1 MPALYPAKAP
11 ALPTGVFHHLMRAC
25 CFSARLRG
33 QNCMLPWCGWCS
45 FGMVNRAFLNSR
57 IQLSLFNEIRSIVTY
72 SDKIALNRV
81 FQRRIRILRQTCTE
95 RQFFQALFGCVP
107 VFKRA
112 ITCSNTNVAFRVM
125 YAGIAEL
132 YKDCGLRYHFSN
144 LKHF

>member
-1 MPALYPAKAP
+1 MNILICAGIFPPDVGGPASYGQKL
-11 ALPTGVFHHLMRAC
+11 ALAMQK
-25 CFSARLRG
+25 RG
-33 QNCMLPWCGWCS
+33 HQ
-45 FGMVNRAFLNSR
+45 VTV
-57 IQLSLFNEIRSIVTY
+57 VTY